1 MENMS
6 MELMA
11 NNSWNISADISE
23 SSAAM
28 YCSIDRSTRDGQM
41 LIYNA
46 LNAPTG
52 RLADLIGKT
61 ILVTDVIAEP
71 TTITNDDGTAVD
83 TVRLVLV
90 TVDGKSYS
98 CVSIGIYNAV
108 KKLISVFG
116 LPTWPDP
123 LPLEIKQLTRKGRD
137 GQPRNVLTLQLSD
150 KK

>member
-1 MENMS
+1 MENLEM
-6 MELMA
+6 MEV
-11 NNSWNISADISE
+11 NSFNISADINE
-23 SSAAM
+23 STAAM
-28 YCSIDRSTRDGQM
+28 YCSIDRSTREGQM

-52 RLADLIGKT
+52 RLADMIGKT

-71 TTITNDDGTAVD
+71 TSITNDDGTIVN

-98 CVSIGIYNAV
+98 CVSIGIYNAI

-116 LPTWPDP
+116 LPTWTEP
-123 LPLEIKQLTRKGRD
+123 LALEIKQLQRKGRD
-137 GQPRNVLTLQLSD
+137 GLPRNVLTLAMSN
-150 KK
+150 K